1 MARAERE
8 CHKGFVSEQG
18 DRRGGD
24 GTLVEISGGVGEA
37 GVDSTGNSMAARGEG
52 GLLEVISDG
61 VAGTR
66 EACRKFSAA
75 ESDGGPNGC

>member
-1 MARAERE
+1 MARSERE
-8 CHKGFVSEQG
+8 CQKGFVSEQG
-18 DRRGGD
+18 DRRDGD
-24 GTLVEISGGVGEA
+24 GTLIEISG
-37 GVDSTGNSMAARGEG
+37 DSMAELAVEMAARGEG